1 MKKTKIFLKYLFLGT
16 LGGAIYFLLE
26 IFWRGYSHFSMF
38 LLGGACFVA
47 LGLINEILPQK
58 TPLPL
63 QMLIG
68 CAIITALEF
77 ATGCV
82 VNLWLGLNV
91 WDYSQKPFNLLG
103 QISLGSSVAW
113 YFLSAVGIILNDCLR
128 FRFFGEAEPWYRLI

>member
-1 MKKTKIFLKYLFLGT
+1 
-16 LGGAIYFLLE
+16 
-26 IFWRGYSHFSMF
+26 MF

-82 VNLWLGLNV
+82 VNLWLGLDV

-103 QISLGSSVAW
+103 QISLGSSIAW
-113 YFLSAVGIILNDCLR
+113 YFLSAVGIILDDCLR